1 MREDVAVRCRSA
13 IAVVTLVLVSALLLA
28 GCGGGDDKGEASDTT
43 DPGASTTVAPAV
55 VSDKPCDI
63 VTEAEVET
71 AIGAPVNAGGSAG
84 SAAGTSCT
92 FALATGADSLIL
104 VVKST
109 DPKNAANYETIKAGA
124 ASPKDLTDIGDKGFV
139 AGGQA
144 VVLNGTNLFVVV
156 TKLDRSATALADA
169 STKIVR
175 AAAT

>member
-1 MREDVAVRCRSA
+1 M
-13 IAVVTLVLVSALLLA
+13 
-28 GCGGGDDKGEASDTT
+28 
-43 DPGASTTVAPAV
+43 
-55 VSDKPCDI
+55 
-63 VTEAEVET
+63 
-71 AIGAPVNAGGSAG
+71 
-84 SAAGTSCT
+84 
-92 FALATGADSLIL
+92 
-104 VVKST
+104 VKST
-109 DPKNAANYETIKAGA
+109 DPENAANYETIKAGA